1 MADDKAPGPEPQT
14 EFPWLSIT
22 KARRLFRWPP
32 SGVYGSVSEVINSS
46 FIVLIP
52 KIKGAKVI
60 KEYRA
65 ISLVT
70 SLYKIIKEVLLNI
83 DCGWFYKK

>member
-1 MADDKAPGPEPQT
+1 MTKLQAQSLRQNFHGFLSQKLGDYLGDLLRVFMAA
-14 EFPWLSIT
+14 FL
-22 KARRLFRWPP
+22 L
-32 SGVYGSVSEVINSS
+32 
-46 FIVLIP
+46 IVLIP

-70 SLYKIIKEVLLNI
+70 SLYKITMEVLVNI